1 MNVDFVEELKSYIGV
16 YDGGDELEEEELTF
30 DEILHIK
37 KAHIAA

>member
-16 YDGGDELEEEELTF
+16 YESDEELEEEELTF
-30 DEILHIK
+30 DNILHVK